1 MKNLDFELLTDEFML
16 QTIGFSNLNKLLF
29 TSAHLKKR
37 CHCETSAH
45 TGRGNPPVL
54 LSGLLGRL
62 SVFLGFL
69 KIRGIA
75 TSLRSSQ

>member
-1 MKNLDFELLTDEFML
+1 MRHFHFIRNDFRIYYVHIGLTQ
-16 QTIGFSNLNKLLF
+16 QTDKLVF
-29 TSAHLKKR
+29 IALKEN

-45 TGRGNPPVL
+45 TGRGNPPTIPG
-54 LSGLLGRL
+54 GLLGRL